1 MIRRPPRSTLFPYTT
16 LFRSQPCRGAGV
28 QLLEGGG
35 EPVAR
40 GGLRRAQAECLQVVD
55 REARGGARQDA
66 GQLGSEGDCAE
77 RRVLVL
83 AVVLAVAVEPAVRR
97 RLHARSAR
105 LHVVLRVE
113 MAPGR
118 VRGADRVDRGEG
130 FGFPQWLERRETG
143 V

>member
-1 MIRRPPRSTLFPYTT
+1 
-16 LFRSQPCRGAGV
+16 
-28 QLLEGGG
+28 
-35 EPVAR
+35 
-40 GGLRRAQAECLQVVD
+40 
-55 REARGGARQDA
+55 
-66 GQLGSEGDCAE
+66 
-77 RRVLVL
+77 L

-130 FGFPQWLERRETG
+130 FGFPQWLERCETG
-143 V
+143 VQAEIPVQVQDVLLGHGEARPFLIINRAAMRKDNVEHVYAAALDDGYETRVG